1 MSKKS
6 KSLQDWLFVL
16 LGTTLVAVGIS
27 FFIAPAQLV
36 TGGVTGI
43 SIIVEFLT
51 NAMFS
56 VPVPIWL
63 TNLIVNAPLFIISI
77 KQRGFEFG
85 KKSLVA
91 AGYLSF
97 ALWLTENIR
106 NYMIAGGAGIAVIEN
121 DYLLTAIFGGLTLG
135 AGLGLVLRASATTG
149 GTDTL
154 ATILQYKFKNIP
166 ISKIIL
172 ALDSC
177 IIILGMFIFGI
188 QKAMYALICVFV
200 TSKTINTILEGVN
213 YSKAVYI
220 ISDKSEK
227 IAQELM
233 VRLPRGVTKIN
244 AQGMYTKQDKD
255 ILFVVIAKNQVIKLK
270 EIVTEIDDKAFLT
283 ITDAKEVFGEGFK
296 QDSNQIS

>member
-51 NAMFS
+51 GAIFP
-56 VPVPIWL
+56 VAVPIWL
-63 TNLIVNAPLFIISI
+63 TNLIINAPLFIISI
-77 KQRGFEFG
+77 KQRGFDFG
-85 KKSLVA
+85 KKSLAA

-106 NYMIAGGAGIAVIEN
+106 NYMIANGSGINVIQS
-121 DYLLTAIFGGLTLG
+121 DYLLTAIFGGLILG

-154 ATILQYKFKNIP
+154 ATILQYKFKSIP

-172 ALDSC
+172 GLDSC
-177 IIILGMFIFGI
+177 IIIAGMFIFGI
-188 QKAMYALICVFV
+188 QKGMYALICVFV

-220 ISDKSEK
+220 ISDKSEE

-233 VRLPRGVTKIN
+233 TKLPRGVTRIN
-244 AQGMYTKQDKD
+244 AQGMYTKQDKN

-270 EIVTEIDDKAFLT
+270 EIVTEIDNKAFLT